1 MKKLKADNNKVSL
14 TLSANDKAK
23 VTEIVSEEGSAVKGG
38 EGPLKSVAFFLG
50 LLIVFTAVLLPIID
64 KIFPDEPPIVIS
76 STLDKIA
83 NAEKPATVVT
93 APRMTPKEM
102 NIKKSPAGNLPPMSQ
117 EEFLR
122 LRREQSA
129 VK

>member
-1 MKKLKADNNKVSL
+1 MKKLKADNNNEVSL
-14 TLSANDKAK
+14 ILSANDKAK

-64 KIFPDEPPIVIS
+64 KIFPDEPPVAVS
-76 STLDKIA
+76 SSVDKIA
-83 NAEKPATVVT
+83 NVEKPSAVVT
-93 APRMTPKEM
+93 PPKEM
-102 NIKKSPAGNLPPMSQ
+102 NVKKSPAGNLPPMSQ